1 MSESGCKEHLES
13 LFEKYLN
20 GDESSAKEFAAYV
33 RLNADV
39 PLHAQQ
45 LLAYKIQSPIDREAK
60 AGLKVLEVCVRNS
73 GKLFHNEIGKYR
85 FLNELIRVV
94 SPKYLGPRSNPEVKK
109 RIVEIMYSWTIG
121 LKEQTKILDAYSM
134 LKKQGIVK
142 QDPKFDERLMLPAPP
157 PRERCSLIKDEAEEA
172 RLHKL
177 ITSSNPEDVA
187 LANEMIKTMYEK
199 ENTRIEKIG
208 KKSMLIDQTKE
219 KIKLMDYILNTND
232 GSAKSTMGQI
242 YHDLENIRP
251 QLFRLTAETEDDN
264 DELML
269 ILRLTDEVTRIINTC
284 KEKHPQVIASSSS
297 SPLSESNDILV
308 GIDQSESTDPQTRRL
323 QELGCDLDLLGIDDP
338 IVEPNPTQKNNE
350 STSSK
355 HAAIDDL
362 QQLNNVFMQNQF
374 GYQPTQSK
382 QTNGPAPTL
391 VDLANGTP
399 NPTPPSAPVVAPP
412 SVSQSQ
418 TQIQPLSGIQFNVT
432 DFKPSKTSR
441 QLCEENGIR
450 TLLMRGEN
458 KIESRPEVN
467 VLLITIDSTC
477 PKPIENLIFNAKV
490 EKPYR
495 IKCLQPS
502 GNEFESFN
510 PISSSSQRITQILLM
525 GGRPKSLQ
533 WSLQFD
539 LDDETINKT
548 GSMEF

>member
-1 MSESGCKEHLES
+1 MSDSGCKEHLES

-142 QDPKFDERLMLPAPP
+142 QDPKFDERLMLPTPP

-199 ENTRIEKIG
+199 ENTRIEKMG
-208 KKSMLIDQTKE
+208 KKTMLIDQTKE
-219 KIKLMDYILNTND
+219 KIKLMDDIINTND
-232 GSAKSTMGQI
+232 GSARSTMGQI

-284 KEKHPQVIASSSS
+284 KEKYPQVIASSSS

-308 GIDQSESTDPQTRRL
+308 GIDQSEADPQTRRL

-338 IVEPNPTQKNNE
+338 IVEPNPTQKVNE
-350 STSSK
+350 SSSK
-355 HAAIDDL
+355 QAAIDDL

-382 QTNGPAPTL
+382 QNNGPAPTL
-391 VDLANGTP
+391 VDLANGTS
-399 NPTPPSAPVVAPP
+399 NPVPPSAPAAPP
-412 SVSQSQ
+412 SVNQS
-418 TQIQPLSGIQFNVT
+418 QIQPLTGIQFNVT

-458 KIESRPEVN
+458 KIDSRPEVT